1 MILTIRVTMFRQL
14 FNQLKNYFVTGNKNV
29 TNIKKAIKIINSR
42 SNLSIV
48 ACHAKVNKMDKSNY

>member
-1 MILTIRVTMFRQL
+1 MFRQL